1 MAKNDGRYIQLLNN
15 AELEALYAPPQLN
28 DEEREFYFFL
38 NEQELKLL
46 DQYTQPQTALSFILQ
61 LGYFRAKHLFFDL
74 NKNKTSL
81 LDDIHHIARRYGC
94 CDVGDD
100 LSQFKI
106 GRDSL
111 RDQKRVILDLFN
123 YRKWSV
129 ELAPAVCAH
138 LSYLVKLFPKGN
150 DTMRELL
157 VFFEKERITL
167 PSYRVIQDMFT
178 ESFSAEKDRLDKI
191 LLQLS
196 DNIQTKLEALIKNND
211 GLTQLNIMRY
221 DQKDF
226 KYHSIRDEVK
236 KARSL
241 SELYSFAK
249 TFIPELTLST
259 NAVRYYASLVEQYP
273 ASRLRKLNKS
283 QQWLYVLCF
292 VFYRYQV
299 FIENLITSFMM
310 HVKVLISD
318 GVDYANKK
326 EDENDEKIKAEFPN
340 LAQFLTWYSSK
351 NADLNL
357 SSQAFQQ
364 EGFEVME
371 KEKQLEMASF
381 ISGASFDKE
390 AAKWDFYEESSRL
403 LALYLRP
410 ILLEVTFGF
419 HKPNGK
425 ILKLIEFLRQ
435 HYLKN
440 GDKKTIVLPADICS
454 LIFKSEFK
462 TLKLNEATGE
472 VPAARFEFYV
482 YKKMQHQLD
491 RGRLFCNDSIS
502 YCDLD
507 VDLVSDAI
515 VDQVVE
521 IAEKFGY
528 KKIPL
533 YCDERLDEILA
544 ELDNAWKRTN
554 ENIENG
560 ENKDITIE
568 TNEQGLVTWKLT
580 YTTEKP
586 QESKFFSELPQ
597 IDVADAVRIIGDKTQ
612 FWPVFT
618 HLKARYVKCQEPDP
632 SALLGGILANAFG
645 FGVEHMAEIS
655 NISYH
660 YLRGVDDNFMHI
672 ENLCNVNNVISNFTY
687 GLPVIHAWDLIEN
700 ESIADGDGQKYE
712 TRFQTVQSRYSSKY
726 FGLYKGISVYT
737 LTVNHIPV
745 NAKNISP
752 NDYEG
757 HHLFDL
763 LFNNKTDIRIDRVTG
778 DGHSV
783 NQINFMALDAIDIN
797 FIPNIND
804 IHAEA
809 EKLYSSDDPETYTGF
824 FKPHKKINK
833 ALIQS
838 QKRYIIRV
846 LLSLI
851 LQENTQAV
859 IVKKLSS
866 HKRYCRLN
874 AALWEY
880 NKIFKSIHVLNLIND
895 VTLRK
900 VLKQSRNRT
909 ESYHQLQRTIRK
921 VHSGLFV
928 GKTIVNNAIN
938 MHASRL
944 VANCIIAYNAML
956 LNAVYL
962 RLVQKIDE
970 EKAKKIIG
978 KISPVAWQHLIFT
991 GRYRFTNTQSGI
1003 DLEQFVEMLEKR
1015 LGKIMSKNDI

>member
-1 MAKNDGRYIQLLNN
+1 MAKNDCWRIQLLND
-15 AELEALYAPPQLN
+15 AELEALYALPQLN

-38 NEQELKLL
+38 SEQELKLL
-46 DQYTQPQTALSFILQ
+46 DQYTEPQTILSFILQ

-74 NKNKTSL
+74 NKNKTL
-81 LDDIHHIARRYGC
+81 ILNDIHHIAKRYGG
-94 CDVGDD
+94 CDIGDD

-106 GRDSL
+106 GKDSL
-111 RDQKRVILDLFN
+111 RHQKRAILDLFH
-123 YRKWSV
+123 YREWSV
-129 ELAPAVCAH
+129 ELKPVVCAH

-150 DTMRELL
+150 DTIRELL
-157 VFFEKERITL
+157 VFFDKERITL
-167 PSYRVIQDMFT
+167 SSYRVIQDMVT
-178 ESFSAEKDRLDKI
+178 KIFSAEKDRLDKI
-191 LLQLS
+191 VLQLPE
-196 DNIQTKLEALIKNND
+196 NIQTKLDALIKNNE

-236 KARSL
+236 KAQSL
-241 SELYSFAK
+241 SELYSFVK

-259 NAVRYYASLVEQYP
+259 NAVRYYATLVEQYP
-273 ASRLRKLNKS
+273 ASRLRKLNKA

-299 FIENLITSFMM
+299 FMENLITSFMI
-310 HVKVLISD
+310 HVKILISD
-318 GVDYANKK
+318 GAEYANKK
-326 EDENDEKIKAEFPN
+326 EDEHDEKIKAEFPN

-351 NADLNL
+351 NTSVSI

-371 KEKQLEMASF
+371 KEKQLEMARF

-390 AAKWDFYEESSRL
+390 AAKWNFYEESSRL

-419 HKPNGK
+419 HKANGK

-440 GDKKTIVLPADICS
+440 GDRKTIVLPADIS
-454 LIFKSEFK
+454 ALIFKRE
-462 TLKLNEATGE
+462 LKDLKFNTETGE

-482 YKKMQHQLD
+482 YKKMHYQLD

-507 VDLVSDAI
+507 VDLVSEAI

-533 YCDERLDEILA
+533 YCDERLDEALA
-544 ELDNAWKRTN
+544 ELDNAWQRTN
-554 ENIENG
+554 DNIENG
-560 ENKDITIE
+560 DNKDITIE
-568 TNEQGLVTWKLT
+568 NNEQGLVTWKLT

-597 IDVADAVRIIGDKTQ
+597 IDVAEAIRTIGDKTN

-618 HLKARYVKCQEPDP
+618 HLKARYVKCQQPDS

-660 YLRGVDDNFMHI
+660 YLRGIDDDFMHI

-700 ESIADGDGQKYE
+700 EAIADGDGQKYE

-745 NAKNISP
+745 NAKVISP

-783 NQINFMALDAIDIN
+783 NQINFMALDAIDID

-804 IHAEA
+804 LYAGA
-809 EKLYSSDDPETYTGF
+809 EKLYSSEDPEKYTGF
-824 FKPHKKINK
+824 LKPNKKINK

-838 QKRYIIRV
+838 QKRPIIRV

-866 HKRYCRLN
+866 HKRYCRLS

-921 VHSGLFV
+921 VHSGVFV
-928 GKTIVNNAIN
+928 GKTIVNNAIH

-962 RLVQKIDE
+962 RLVQKVGE

-978 KISPVAWQHLIFT
+978 RISPIAWQHLIFT
-991 GRYRFTNTQSGI
+991 GRYRFTNTQNGI

-1015 LGKIMSKNDI
+1015 LGEIMSKNDI